1 MISIASDHGGYC
13 LKEHIKAYLT
23 AKGINV
29 LDCGCDSQESC
40 DYPIFAKAAAE
51 AVADGRCEKSSAPP
65 ASASPSPPTR

>member
-1 MISIASDHGGYC
+1 MISIASDHGGYR

-40 DYPIFAKAAAE
+40 DYPIFAKAALWPWLTA
-51 AVADGRCEKSSAPP
+51 AVRK
-65 ASASPSPPTR
+65 AS